1 MCYSAQIRADYR
13 KYVRMFGAD
22 MSLRE
27 FARLYWG
34 IAEGSTQGETP
45 KAMDAVFADP
55 LIEGYDTIAPYI
67 ERIKATQEQALQQ
80 ELFEQR
86 KRFADAE
93 RALQEKTTK
102 AATESLRIADKKIRA
117 TLRRLE
123 DLNRT
128 ELADSDSRIYPG
140 WYAPVMIVQDGQ
152 RILVPMRFR
161 CRLPGWTAEIEKKKD
176 GTYCARRD
184 SLKTA
189 WRHLFGVRH
198 GVILADCFYEHV
210 KCDGKNVILR
220 FDPTPGEPLML
231 VCLWNLT
238 ATPGEPDLYSF
249 AVITDEPPPE
259 VAAAGH
265 DRCIIPIKSEYVDA
279 SLNPDPADLAIQF
292 AILDDRV
299 RPYYEHEIEK
309 AA

>member
-27 FARLYWG
+27 FACLYWG
-34 IAEGSTQGETP
+34 IAEGSTQGATP
-45 KAMDAVFADP
+45 KAMDAVFADS
-55 LIEGYDTIAPYI
+55 LSEGHDTIAPYI
-67 ERIKATQEQALQQ
+67 EKIKATQEQALQQ

-102 AATESLRIADKKIRA
+102 AATESRRIADKKIRA
-117 TLRRLE
+117 ALRRLE

-128 ELADSDSRIYPG
+128 ELTDADSRIYPG

-152 RILVPMRFR
+152 RTLVPMRFR
-161 CRLPGWTAEIEKKKD
+161 CRLPGWTVEIEKKKD

-210 KCDGKNVILR
+210 KRDGKNVILR
-220 FDPTPGEPLML
+220 FDPAPGEPLL
-231 VCLWNLT
+231 LACLWNLT
-238 ATPGEPDLYSF
+238 STPGEPDLYSF
-249 AVITDEPPPE
+249 AVVTDDPPPE

-265 DRCIIPIKSEYVDA
+265 DRCIIPIKSEHVDA
-279 SLNPDPADLAIQF
+279 WLNPDPADLAAQF
-292 AILDDRV
+292 AILDDRE
-299 RPYYEHEIEK
+299 RPYYEHEIAK